1 MTKRKPRKRYR
12 RKDYY
17 ANRIDEVTAW
27 DAEDEITPFSIDDG
41 LQASISWDLPPAFCG
56 IIRSY
61 WQNGR
66 VEERAYRSPSAANRY
81 MMKCLENDCEFTL
94 LTDDMIRD
102 TIADYDHDDELPF

>member
-12 RKDYY
+12 RKDYF

-27 DAEDEITPFSIDDG
+27 DAEDAITPFSIKDG

-61 WQNGR
+61 WQNGKI
-66 VEERAYRSPSAANRY
+66 EERAYRSPSAANRY
-81 MMKCLENDCEFTL
+81 MVKCLENDCDFTL
-94 LTDDMIRD
+94 LTDE
-102 TIADYDHDDELPF
+102 IAIVF

>member
-12 RKDYY
+12 RKDYF

-27 DAEDEITPFSIDDG
+27 DAEDVITPFSIKDG

-61 WQNGR
+61 WRNGKI
-66 VEERAYRSPSAANRY
+66 EERAYRSPSAANKY
-81 MMKCLENDCEFTL
+81 MAKLLENDCDFTL

-102 TIADYDHDDELPF
+102 TIADYDDYED

>member
-12 RKDYY
+12 RKDYF

-27 DAEDEITPFSIDDG
+27 DAEDEITPFSIKDG

-61 WQNGR
+61 WQNGKI
-66 VEERAYRSPSAANRY
+66 EERAYRSPSAANRY
-81 MMKCLENDCEFTL
+81 MAKCLENDAAFTL
-94 LTDDMIRD
+94 LTDNTIRD
-102 TIADYDHDDELPF
+102 TLVDYDDYED

>member
-12 RKDYY
+12 RKDYF

-27 DAEDEITPFSIDDG
+27 DAEDVITPFSIKDG

-61 WQNGR
+61 WQNGKI
-66 VEERAYRSPSAANRY
+66 EERAYRSPSAANRY
-81 MMKCLENDCEFTL
+81 MVKCLENEADFTL
-94 LTDDMIRD
+94 LTDDTIRD
-102 TIADYDHDDELPF
+102 TLVDYDDYED